1 MRMESIKLSPKKGG
15 NGYVSSYSV
24 SIAQSEAK
32 LCHLPRQHVIK
43 IVDTEKQEIII
54 RAKHYTLTSEII
66 QTVCKLK
73 RLHNQESNSN
83 RKALFKDTLLI
94 SLEEYGKIQESQ
106 ASGELPSDAERN
118 LKQYLADLPLET
130 LTDLTLVMYM
140 GRQFDADLEK
150 APGEERY
157 LEYFERYGS
166 SVLGQEKEVL
176 EEVLFGKI
184 PLPSFLEAGERILFA
199 PKGTDVNDL
208 PRLSWSEYNADS
220 CRI

>member
-1 MRMESIKLSPKKGG
+1 MRMESIKLSSKKGG

-73 RLHNQESNSN
+73 RLHNQES
-83 RKALFKDTLLI
+83 
-94 SLEEYGKIQESQ
+94 Q
-106 ASGELPSDAERN
+106 ASGKLPSDAERN

-130 LTDLTLVMYM
+130 LTDLTLLMYM

-176 EEVLFGKI
+176 AEVLFGKI